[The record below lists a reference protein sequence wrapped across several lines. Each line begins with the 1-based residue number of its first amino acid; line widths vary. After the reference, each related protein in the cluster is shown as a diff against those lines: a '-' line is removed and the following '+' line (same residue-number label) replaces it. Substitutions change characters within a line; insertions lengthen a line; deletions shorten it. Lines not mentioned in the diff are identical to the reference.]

1 MDRLKELKEAKE
13 AAELVIGKIDQAI
26 KQLDSASNWGI
37 LDLLGGDFIPSLIK
51 RSKIGK
57 ANDILNDLPKSLE
70 ILNKELSDVDISL
83 PSGVPN
89 RLSDELFDT
98 IFDNIFTD
106 FRVQGE
112 IKENLL
118 ALKELRHTVGEISD
132 KLDEEIAELES

>member
-26 KQLDSASNWGI
+26 KELNSASNWGI

-51 RSKIGK
+51 RTKIGK

-70 ILNKELSDVDISL
+70 SLKKELSDVDISL

-118 ALKELRHTVGEISD
+118 SLKELRHTIVEISD
-132 KLDEEIAELES
+132 KLDEEIAKLEG

>member
-1 MDRLKELKEAKE
+1 MDRLKELREAKA
-13 AAELVIGKIDQAI
+13 AAEAVIGKIDQAI
-26 KQLDSASNWGI
+26 KQLNSASNWGI

-70 ILNKELSDVDISL
+70 ILNKELSDVDLSL

-118 ALKELRHTVGEISD
+118 ALKELRHAIGEISD
-132 KLDEEIAELES
+132 KLDGQIAELES

>member
-26 KQLDSASNWGI
+26 KELNSASNWGI

-51 RSKIGK
+51 RTKIGK
-57 ANDILNDLPKSLE
+57 ANDILNELPKSLE

-83 PSGVPN
+83 PGGVPDK
-89 RLSDELFDT
+89 LSDELFDT

-118 ALKELRHTVGEISD
+118 ALKELRHSVGEISD

>member
-1 MDRLKELKEAKE
+1 MDRLKELREAKE

-26 KQLDSASNWGI
+26 KELNSASNWGI

-51 RSKIGK
+51 RTKIGK
-57 ANDILNDLPKSLE
+57 ANDILNGLPKSLE
-70 ILNKELSDVDISL
+70 SLNKELSDVDISL
-83 PSGVPN
+83 PGGVPD

-118 ALKELRHTVGEISD
+118 ALKELRHSVGEISD

>member
-26 KQLDSASNWGI
+26 KELNSASNWGI

-51 RSKIGK
+51 RTKIGK
-57 ANDILNDLPKSLE
+57 ANDILNGLPKSLE
-70 ILNKELSDVDISL
+70 TLNKELSDVDISL

-89 RLSDELFDT
+89 RLSDEFFDT

>member
-26 KQLDSASNWGI
+26 KELNSASNWGI
-37 LDLLGGDFIPSLIK
+37 LDLLGGDFVPSLIK

-70 ILNKELSDVDISL
+70 TLNKELSDVDISL
-83 PSGVPN
+83 PGGVPD

-118 ALKELRHTVGEISD
+118 ALKELRHSVGEISD
-132 KLDEEIAELES
+132 KLDEQIAELEG

>member
-26 KQLDSASNWGI
+26 KELNSASNWGI

-51 RSKIGK
+51 RTKIGK

-70 ILNKELSDVDISL
+70 TLNKELSDVDISL
-83 PSGVPN
+83 PGGVPD

>member
-13 AAELVIGKIDQAI
+13 AADLVIGKIDQAI
-26 KQLDSASNWGI
+26 KQLNSASNWGI
-37 LDLLGGDFIPSLIK
+37 LDLLGGDFIPSLVK
-51 RSKIGK
+51 RNKIGK

-70 ILNKELSDVDISL
+70 SLNKELSDVDISL

-89 RLSDELFDT
+89 RLSDELFVT

-106 FRVQGE
+106 IRVQGE

-118 ALKELRHTVGEISD
+118 ALKELRHTVGKISD
-132 KLDEEIAELES
+132 KLDEQIADLES

>member
-26 KQLDSASNWGI
+26 KELNSASNWGI

-70 ILNKELSDVDISL
+70 TLNKELSDVDISL

-118 ALKELRHTVGEISD
+118 ALKELRHSIGEISD

>member
-26 KQLDSASNWGI
+26 KQLNSASNWGI

-51 RSKIGK
+51 RNKIGK
-57 ANDILNDLPKSLE
+57 ANDILSDLPKSLE
-70 ILNKELSDVDISL
+70 SLNKELGDVDISL
-83 PSGVPN
+83 PEGVPN

-112 IKENLL
+112 IKENLIS
-118 ALKELRHTVGEISD
+118 LKELRHSIVEISD
-132 KLDEEIAELES
+132 KLDEEISKL

>member
-26 KQLDSASNWGI
+26 KELNSASNWGI

-51 RSKIGK
+51 RTKIGK
-57 ANDILNDLPKSLE
+57 ANDILNELPKSLE

-83 PSGVPN
+83 PGGVPDK
-89 RLSDELFDT
+89 LSDELFDT

-118 ALKELRHTVGEISD
+118 ALKELRHAIGEISD
-132 KLDEEIAELES
+132 KLDGQIAELES

>member
-13 AAELVIGKIDQAI
+13 AADLVIGKIDQAI
-26 KQLDSASNWGI
+26 KELNSASNWGV

-51 RSKIGK
+51 RTKIGK

-70 ILNKELSDVDISL
+70 SLNKELSDVDISL
-83 PSGVPN
+83 PGGVPDK
-89 RLSDELFDT
+89 LSDELFDT

-118 ALKELRHTVGEISD
+118 ALKELRHSVGEISD

>member
-13 AAELVIGKIDQAI
+13 AADLVIGKIDQAI
-26 KQLDSASNWGI
+26 KQLNSASNWGI

-51 RSKIGK
+51 RNKIGK
-57 ANDILNDLPKSLE
+57 ANDILSELPKSLE
-70 ILNKELSDVDISL
+70 SLNKELSDVDIRL

-112 IKENLL
+112 IKENLIS
-118 ALKELRHTVGEISD
+118 LKELRHSIVEISD

>member
-13 AAELVIGKIDQAI
+13 AAELVISKIDQAI
-26 KQLDSASNWGI
+26 KELNSASNWGI

-51 RSKIGK
+51 RTKIGK
-57 ANDILNDLPKSLE
+57 ANDILNDLPKSLAS
-70 ILNKELSDVDISL
+70 LNKELSDVDISL
-83 PSGVPN
+83 PGGVPN
-89 RLSDELFDT
+89 KLSDELFDT

>member
-26 KQLDSASNWGI
+26 KELNSASNWGI

-51 RSKIGK
+51 RTKIGK

-70 ILNKELSDVDISL
+70 TLNKELSDVDISL
-83 PSGVPN
+83 PGGVPN
-89 RLSDELFDT
+89 KLSDELFDT

>member
-13 AAELVIGKIDQAI
+13 AAELVISKIDQAI
-26 KQLDSASNWGI
+26 KELNSASNWGI

-51 RSKIGK
+51 RTKIGK

-70 ILNKELSDVDISL
+70 SLNKELSDVDISL

-132 KLDEEIAELES
+132 KLDEEIAELEG

>member
-26 KQLDSASNWGI
+26 KELNSASNWGI

-51 RSKIGK
+51 RTKIGK
-57 ANDILNDLPKSLE
+57 ANDILNDLPKSLAS
-70 ILNKELSDVDISL
+70 LNKELSDVDISL
-83 PSGVPN
+83 PGGVPN
-89 RLSDELFDT
+89 KLSDELFDT

-118 ALKELRHTVGEISD
+118 ALKELRHSIGEISD
-132 KLDEEIAELES
+132 KLDEQIAELES

>member
-13 AAELVIGKIDQAI
+13 AADLVIGQIDQAI
-26 KQLDSASNWGI
+26 KQLNSASNWGI
-37 LDLLGGDFIPSLIK
+37 LDILGGDFIPSLIK
-51 RSKIGK
+51 RTKIGK
-57 ANDILNDLPKSLE
+57 ANDILKDLPKSLE
-70 ILNKELSDVDISL
+70 SLNKELSDVDISL

-118 ALKELRHTVGEISD
+118 SLKELRHTIAEISD
-132 KLDEEIAELES
+132 KLDVEIAELES

>member
-26 KQLDSASNWGI
+26 KELNSASNWGI

-51 RSKIGK
+51 RTKIGK
-57 ANDILNDLPKSLE
+57 ANDILNDLPKSLAT
-70 ILNKELSDVDISL
+70 LNKELSDVDISL
-83 PSGVPN
+83 PGGVPD
-89 RLSDELFDT
+89 RLSDQLFDT

-118 ALKELRHTVGEISD
+118 ALKELRHSIGEISD
-132 KLDEEIAELES
+132 KLDEQIAELES

>member
-13 AAELVIGKIDQAI
+13 AAELVISKIDQAI
-26 KQLDSASNWGI
+26 KELNSASNWGI

-70 ILNKELSDVDISL
+70 TLNKELSDVDISL
-83 PSGVPN
+83 PGGVPD

-118 ALKELRHTVGEISD
+118 ALKELRHSIGEISD
-132 KLDEEIAELES
+132 KLDEQIAELES

>member
-13 AAELVIGKIDQAI
+13 AADLVIGKIDQAI
-26 KQLDSASNWGI
+26 KELNSASNWGI

-51 RSKIGK
+51 RTKIGK

-70 ILNKELSDVDISL
+70 SLNKELSDVDISL

-118 ALKELRHTVGEISD
+118 ALKELRHTVGDISD

>member
-26 KQLDSASNWGI
+26 KELNSASNWGI

-70 ILNKELSDVDISL
+70 TLNKELSDVDISL
-83 PSGVPN
+83 PGGVPD

-118 ALKELRHTVGEISD
+118 ALKELRHAIGEIFD
-132 KLDEEIAELES
+132 KLDEQIAELES

>member
-13 AAELVIGKIDQAI
+13 AAELVIGKIE
-26 KQLDSASNWGI
+26 LNSASNWGI

-70 ILNKELSDVDISL
+70 TLNKELSDVDISL
-83 PSGVPN
+83 PGGVPD

-118 ALKELRHTVGEISD
+118 ALKELRHSIGEIFD
-132 KLDEEIAELES
+132 KLDEQIAELES

>member
-26 KQLDSASNWGI
+26 KELNSASNWGI

-70 ILNKELSDVDISL
+70 TLNKELSDVDISL

-106 FRVQGE
+106 FRVQGLSL
-112 IKENLL
+112 I
-118 ALKELRHTVGEISD
+118 HI
-132 KLDEEIAELES
+132 

>member
-13 AAELVIGKIDQAI
+13 AAELVISKIDQAI
-26 KQLDSASNWGI
+26 KELNSASNWGI

-70 ILNKELSDVDISL
+70 TLNKELSDVDISL
-83 PSGVPN
+83 PGGVPD

-118 ALKELRHTVGEISD
+118 ALKELRHSIGEIFD
-132 KLDEEIAELES
+132 KLDEQIAELES

>member
-26 KQLDSASNWGI
+26 KQLNSASNWGI

-51 RSKIGK
+51 RNKIGK
-57 ANDILNDLPKSLE
+57 ANDILSDLPKSLE
-70 ILNKELSDVDISL
+70 SLNKELSDVDIRL

-112 IKENLL
+112 IKENLIS
-118 ALKELRHTVGEISD
+118 LKELRHSIVEISD
-132 KLDEEIAELES
+132 KLDEEISELEG

>member
-1 MDRLKELKEAKE
+1 MDRLKELREAKT
-13 AAELVIGKIDQAI
+13 AAEDVIGKIDQAI
-26 KQLDSASNWGI
+26 KELNSASNWGI

-70 ILNKELSDVDISL
+70 TLNKELSDVDISL

-118 ALKELRHTVGEISD
+118 ALKELRHSIGEISD

>member
-26 KQLDSASNWGI
+26 KELNSASNWGI

-70 ILNKELSDVDISL
+70 TLNKELSDVDISL
-83 PSGVPN
+83 PGGVPD

-118 ALKELRHTVGEISD
+118 ALKELRHSIGEIFD
-132 KLDEEIAELES
+132 KLDEQIAELES